1 MSSGADWFERR
12 TYRADRFDLAEL
24 AERKA
29 AAGLRV
35 SVVLPSHN
43 EAQTIHGVVE
53 SVQQL
58 RGELVDEVVVV
69 DGASQ
74 DDTVALATAAG
85 ATVVQDR
92 DILPET
98 GPVLGK
104 GDALWRSLTV
114 TTGDIVAF
122 VDTDIRNPHP
132 RFVYGLLGPLL
143 LDADVQLVKAFYERP
158 LAIGETLHPSGGG
171 RVTEL
176 MARPLLN
183 QWWPELAWLVQ
194 PLSGEYAGRRSLL
207 ERIPFFTGY
216 GVELGMLVD
225 TLAAA
230 GPDVI
235 AQVDLAERIHRNQT
249 LESLSRM
256 AYGILQ
262 VACARMHADGRLDP
276 ALPVSSDYV
285 QFQRERE
292 GVRAVPRQVPVIER
306 PPLDAREP

>member
-1 MSSGADWFERR
+1 MSTGADWFERR
-12 TYRADRFDLAEL
+12 TYRADRLDMREL

-29 AAGLRV
+29 AAELTV
-35 SVVLPSHN
+35 SVVLPAFN
-43 EAQTIHGVVE
+43 EGQTVAGVVE
-53 SVQQL
+53 CVQQL
-58 RGELVDEVVVV
+58 RGRLVDEVIVV
-69 DGASQ
+69 DGGST
-74 DDTVALATAAG
+74 DDTVSRAESAG
-85 ATVVQDR
+85 ASVVQDR
-92 DILPET
+92 EILPDT

-114 TTGDIVAF
+114 ATGDIVVF

-143 LDADVQLVKAFYERP
+143 LDPQVQLVKAFYERP
-158 LAIGETLHPSGGG
+158 LAVGETLHPSGGG

-194 PLSGEYAGRRSLL
+194 PLSGEYAGRRELL

-230 GPDVI
+230 GPDAI
-235 AQVDLAERIHRNQT
+235 AQVDLAERIHRNQPI
-249 LESLSRM
+249 ESLSRM

-262 VACARMHADGRLDP
+262 VAATRMHADGRLRP
-276 ALPVSSDYV
+276 SAAVSSAYV
-285 QFQRERE
+285 QFRREADGVHPQPRE
-292 GVRAVPRQVPVIER
+292 VAVVERAPIGSRR
-306 PPLDAREP
+306 

>member
-1 MSSGADWFERR
+1 
-12 TYRADRFDLAEL
+12 
-24 AERKA
+24 
-29 AAGLRV
+29 
-35 SVVLPSHN
+35 
-43 EAQTIHGVVE
+43 
-53 SVQQL
+53 
-58 RGELVDEVVVV
+58 
-69 DGASQ
+69 
-74 DDTVALATAAG
+74 
-85 ATVVQDR
+85 
-92 DILPET
+92 
-98 GPVLGK
+98 
-104 GDALWRSLTV
+104 V

-262 VACARMHADGRLDP
+262 VACARMHAEGRLDP
-276 ALPVSSDYV
+276 EVPVSSDYV

-292 GVRAVPRQVPVIER
+292 GVRAVPRQVPVVER
-306 PPLDAREP
+306 PPLDAPGG